1 MRGMVETLSKSMT
14 GAQLAPALGMAGA
27 QLGPALGMVET
38 LSKSM
43 TGAQLAPMRGMVET
57 LFLSASPRSLGID
70 AALKAALSPSFG
82 TMNQAL
88 LGSFADIERA
98 LSSLSALEAID
109 VDRLKRLSALAAAR
123 NANAAL
129 ERERIRQLWGYYIYV
144 QVWMICLLVLVGAW
158 KMDNTVAALIGIGLS
173 MTGWTGK
180 SVASRAREIALDNFD
195 RMYPPGS
202 DMPQITNILI

>member
-1 MRGMVETLSKSMT
+1 MAGAQLAPMAGMVQTLSKSMAGAQLAPMAGMVQT
-14 GAQLAPALGMAGA
+14 LSKSMAGAQLAPMAGVIQTLSKSMAGAQLAPALGMI
-27 QLGPALGMVET
+27 ET
-38 LSKSM
+38 L
-43 TGAQLAPMRGMVET
+43 
-57 LFLSASPRSLGID
+57 
-70 AALKAALSPSFG
+70 
-82 TMNQAL
+82 
-88 LGSFADIERA
+88 ERA